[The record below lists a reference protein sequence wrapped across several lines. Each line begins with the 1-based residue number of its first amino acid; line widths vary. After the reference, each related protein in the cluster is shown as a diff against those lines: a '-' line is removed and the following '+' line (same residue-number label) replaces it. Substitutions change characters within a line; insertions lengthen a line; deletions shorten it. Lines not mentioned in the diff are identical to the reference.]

1 MCEREGCVPA
11 RVCVWVGVY
20 ISYMCQWLKMHL
32 YICMC
37 KHLKVAHVQ
46 THMNTWEHKGVAA
59 CKMNA
64 THPHIAGSVCARCF
78 WLIPCIC
85 TTACG
90 TMSTKDRVEGT
101 ASFGAALTKPLCSG
115 HSDGSV
121 TAKLLPSLWV
131 RLLTSKHLANK

>member
-11 RVCVWVGVY
+11 RVCVGVCVY
-20 ISYMCQWLKMHL
+20 IIHVSV
-32 YICMC
+32 
-37 KHLKVAHVQ
+37 VAHASVHLHVYMYVQ
-46 THMNTWEHKGVAA
+46 THMYTWEHKGVAA

-64 THPHIAGSVCARCF
+64 THPHIAGLVCARCF

-90 TMSTKDRVEGT
+90 TASTKDRVEGT

-115 HSDGSV
+115 YSDGSV